1 MEAAQ
6 SKGPAAEGWGM
17 SPCNQPGGGQELLP
31 NPAPHLQ
38 GSAFTVWRD
47 EGVKYASSS
56 TGLQLSENWWGED
69 EDLKRPSEH
78 SFV

>member
-38 GSAFTVWRD
+38 GSAFTV
-47 EGVKYASSS
+47 
-56 TGLQLSENWWGED
+56 
-69 EDLKRPSEH
+69 
-78 SFV
+78 